1 MVFGHTADPRKPW
14 RSVTAVTRRHTGNR
28 PVSVHRSRRCRVRE
42 LPDCTDDPA
51 PDRHAGGI
59 NNRPELG
66 GPADAFH
73 LGRVSVALE
82 HQAGNAPN
90 IDFGYHAAE
99 TARSRSIN
107 A

>member
-1 MVFGHTADPRKPW
+1 VTDPIR
-14 RSVTAVTRRHTGNR
+14 VLVVDDHAV
-28 PVSVHRSRRCRVRE
+28 VRE
-42 LPDCTDDPA
+42 GLRAFLELQDGIDDPA
-51 PDRHAGGI
+51 PDRHAGGVT
-59 NNRPELG
+59 NRPELV
-66 GPADAFH
+66 GPSDAFH